1 MRILI
6 NSINFAPELTSTG
19 KYAGEMSKWLAE
31 RGHAVRVV
39 TTPPHYPQW
48 RISEDYSRF
57 GFKKEKW
64 TTTSEPAG
72 EVEVFR
78 CPVWIPRM
86 PRGWKRLLYLASFSL
101 SSWPVMV
108 MQIAWRPDV
117 VLLIEPT
124 FFCCPQTLCVARLSG
139 AAAWLHVQDFEVDVA
154 FELQDF
160 SSTVLKQFIQ
170 KLERFLMRKFNRV
183 SAISDR
189 MVERL
194 PSKGVDALN
203 TVLFPNWVDTSEIY
217 PLTVPNPL
225 RKEFGIPETAIVAL
239 YSGNMGLKQGLYL
252 LIEASRQ
259 LASRPD
265 IVFVLC
271 GGGPYRDTLMKM
283 TSGAANVR
291 FLPLRPTDQLNE
303 LLNMADIHLLPQV
316 VGAAD
321 LVMPSKLTGILAS
334 GRPVVATASEGTQ
347 LANVLAGRG
356 LCTRPGDAIDLA
368 SAVARLADDR
378 ELRQRM
384 GEEARK
390 YAVTH
395 LNRDQIL
402 IPFESSLLEACGRS
416 VKGTPVGLPA
426 TQNGKLPVT

>member
-6 NSINFAPELTSTG
+6 NSINFSPELTSTG
-19 KYAGEMSKWLAE
+19 KYTGEMAKWLAE

-48 RISEDYSRF
+48 RISEGYSRF
-57 GFKKEKW
+57 RFKREKW
-64 TTTSEPAG
+64 TAIPESTG
-72 EVEVFR
+72 EVEIFR
-78 CPVWIPRM
+78 CPAWIPRM
-86 PRGWKRLLYLASFSL
+86 PRGLRRLLYLASFSL
-101 SSWPVMV
+101 SSCPIMLK
-108 MQIAWRPDV
+108 QIAWRPDV

-124 FFCCPQTLCVARLSG
+124 LFCCPQTLCVARLSG

-154 FELQDF
+154 FELKDF
-160 SSTVLKQFIQ
+160 SSSVLKQFVQ
-170 KLERFLMRKFNRV
+170 SFERFLMRKFNRV

-194 PSKGVDALN
+194 SSKGVDSVN

-217 PLTVPNPL
+217 PLTVPSPL
-225 RKEFGIPETAIVAL
+225 RKEIGISEMAIVAL
-239 YSGNMGLKQGLYL
+239 YSGNMGLKQGLSL

-259 LASRPD
+259 LVSRPD

-283 TSGAANVR
+283 ASGAANVK
-291 FLPLRPTDQLNE
+291 FLPLKPTGQLNE

-321 LVMPSKLTGILAS
+321 LVMPSKLTGMLAS
-334 GRPVVATASEGTQ
+334 GKPVVATAGEGTQ
-347 LANVLAGRG
+347 LADVLAGRG
-356 LCTRPGDAIDLA
+356 LCARPGDAIGLA
-368 SAVARLADDR
+368 SAVARLADDC
-378 ELRQRM
+378 EMRQRM

-402 IPFESSLLEACGRS
+402 IPFELSLLEACGRS
-416 VKGTPVGLPA
+416 LKDTPVGLSA